1 MSRKALLTAAAAL
14 AIAGPPGGSSSA
26 QNSYIVQTG
35 DLKPV
40 LPGALQGV
48 GIDQRLNQ
56 SVPLNL
62 VFKDESGRAVPLST
76 YFHDRPVLLALVYY
90 QCPML
95 CTRILNGI
103 VNSLNH
109 VPFTP
114 GRDFEVLSVS
124 FDPKDTPELAA
135 AKKETYLA
143 HYGLHGTEAGWH
155 FLTGDDSNIQALT
168 RAVGFHYRYD
178 AATGQ
183 FAHASA
189 IMLLTPG
196 GRLSRYFYGIEYAPK
211 DVRLGLVEASHE
223 KIGSAVDQILLFCY
237 HYDPSTGK
245 YGAVPMNIERV
256 GGAVFLL
263 LAGSGLFLLWRRD
276 WRAGRLPWR
285 HAR

>member
-1 MSRKALLTAAAAL
+1 MSSKALLIAAAAL
-14 AIAGPPGGSSSA
+14 AVVARPGESSTA
-26 QNSYIVQTG
+26 QNSYTVQTA

-76 YFHDRPVLLALVYY
+76 YFHGRPVLLALVYY
-90 QCPML
+90 ECPML
-95 CTRILNGI
+95 CTRILNG
-103 VNSLNH
+103 VVDSLNQ

-124 FDPKDTPELAA
+124 FDPRDTPALAA
-135 AKKETYLA
+135 AKKKTYLA
-143 HYGLHGTEAGWH
+143 HYGHHGTEAGWH

-178 AATGQ
+178 PATGQ

-196 GRLSRYFYGIEYAPK
+196 GRLSRYFYGVEYAPK

-237 HYDPSTGK
+237 HYDASTGK
-245 YGAVPMNIERV
+245 YGAVAMNTERV
-256 GGAVFLL
+256 GGAAFLL
-263 LAGSGLFLLWRRD
+263 LAGGGLFLLWRRD
-276 WRAGRLPWR
+276 RRVGRQPWR
-285 HAR
+285 HAG

>member
-1 MSRKALLTAAAAL
+1 MSSKALLIAATALIVAAT
-14 AIAGPPGGSSSA
+14 PGESSPA
-26 QNSYIVQTG
+26 QNSYTVQTA
-35 DLKPV
+35 DLKSV
-40 LPGALQGV
+40 LPGALEGV

-76 YFHDRPVLLALVYY
+76 YFHDKPVLLALVYY

-95 CTRILNGI
+95 CTRILNG
-103 VNSLNH
+103 VVDSLNQ
-109 VPFTP
+109 VPFSP

-124 FDPKDTPELAA
+124 FDPKDTPDLAD
-135 AKKETYLA
+135 AKKKTYLA
-143 HYGLHGTEAGWH
+143 HYGRQGTAAGWH
-155 FLTGDDSNIQALT
+155 FLTGDDANIEALT
-168 RAVGFHYRYD
+168 KAVGFHYRYD
-178 AATGQ
+178 PATGQ

-196 GRLSRYFYGIEYAPK
+196 GRLSRYFYGVEYAPK

-245 YGAVPMNIERV
+245 YGAMAMNTERV
-256 GGAVFLL
+256 GGAGFLL
-263 LAGSGLFLLWRRD
+263 LAGSGLVVLLRRD
-276 WRAGRLPWR
+276 RRAGRRPWTN
-285 HAR
+285 AG